1 MAFGKAIKKQ
11 LNKQVKLAKKIEAI
25 KAREEFIANMEDD
38 KTYYNDKYE
47 LNLTGKDWKELLNK
61 K

>member
-11 LNKQVKLAKKIEAI
+11 LNKQVKLAKKIEAVE
-25 KAREEFIANMEDD
+25 AREEFIANMEND

-47 LNLTGKDWKELLNK
+47 LNLTGKEWKELLNK